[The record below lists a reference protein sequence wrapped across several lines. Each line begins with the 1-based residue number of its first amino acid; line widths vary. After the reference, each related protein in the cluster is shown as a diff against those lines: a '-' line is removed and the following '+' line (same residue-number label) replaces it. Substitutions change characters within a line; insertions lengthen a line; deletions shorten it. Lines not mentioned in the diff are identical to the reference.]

1 MLRSATLG
9 VLFLAAPVLAQDV
22 PRPDTSAVA
31 ADSAARRL
39 APLAAFTGRDS
50 ALTPPVD
57 DARGVDAELRVALFE
72 LLGDRTLP
80 ALGRL
85 EWLAAGPARAVAGA
99 ATPELRGREDMLFLL
114 AQSYHRVGMD
124 SAFRASA
131 EALAAAPAGARFV
144 PFLRTQLL
152 LDAYRRGDYERAVQL
167 AGSLDGSGDRGLAQL
182 VAGLA
187 HYQTRNYAAA
197 RTAFSTSQQAGG
209 TYVPFARYMDALA
222 LLRADTANT
231 DQSLQALQAVAAGTT
246 GEFADQVRLTAAQ
259 LAYES
264 ERYDVAADLA
274 SQVSATGG
282 VAAQALL
289 TRAWALYKADQV
301 GPAGEAFAEFARRYP
316 ELPERDEARLMSGQ
330 ALLQL
335 GQTDAAAQVF
345 GAVADSN
352 NVEMAALQAGARGAT
367 EQAARALVQARA
379 AQLLFLTE
387 PASGKTVALQDGV
400 GADRA
405 AVAGPYGG
413 EIATM
418 VGAGPSVAAPEVVGL
433 DDLRAR
439 FAAVSGTPAMGGAPA
454 RLLFAPASATTNAAQ
469 YGRSASALHAA
480 DVAVSLAR
488 TRLEELI
495 AAHQRRIALLRQLSD
510 ALGDESSTFSAA
522 AAQLRAAQDQLA
534 RLVAELD
541 AAGARIRQIFQAQ
554 VSATRLLANENAGLL
569 DSVVR
574 TLPGAEAAAEGT
586 ALATERQVAASYLRI
601 ADLIE
606 AGLDQVIN
614 RHPTFAMRDSVRA
627 HGERTA
633 QLLAEAQRA
642 LDDARATIAAELA
655 RMQSSEPAEVLAGRS
670 ALATAEAQRGAAEQR
685 VIAAVSAEL
694 TARATEMLA
703 LLRRDGE
710 AAQFGTASASFF
722 QALDAGGTPAGAP
735 GTGSASAPTGAAQSA
750 PTTQPRQ

>member
-1 MLRSATLG
+1 MLRPATLA
-9 VLFLAAPVLAQDV
+9 FLLVAAPALAQDP
-22 PRPDTSAVA
+22 PRPDTAGRAVGGPLA
-31 ADSAARRL
+31 ADSAARR
-39 APLAAFTGRDS
+39 ATPLAGLVGRDS

-57 DARGVDAELRVALFE
+57 EARGVDAELRVALFE
-72 LLGDRTLP
+72 LLGERTLP

-85 EWLAAGPARAVAGA
+85 EWLAAGPARAVSGTA
-99 ATPELRGREDMLFLL
+99 APGLRGREDLLFLL

-124 SAFRASA
+124 SAFRAAA
-131 EALAAAPAGARFV
+131 EALTAGAGGARFA

-152 LDAYRRGDYERAVQL
+152 LDAYRRGEYPRAVQL
-167 AGSLDGSGDRGLAQL
+167 AGSLDAAGDRGLGQL

-187 HYQTRNYAAA
+187 HYQTRDYAAA
-197 RTAFSTSQQAGG
+197 RTAFGASQQAGG
-209 TYVPFARYMDALA
+209 AYAPFARYMDALA

-231 DQSLQALQAVAAGTT
+231 EQALQALQGVAASAS

-274 SQVSATGG
+274 SQVSPDGG
-282 VAAQALL
+282 LASQALL

-301 GPAGEAFAEFARRYP
+301 GPAGEAFTEFARRFP

-335 GQTDAAAQVF
+335 GQTDAAARVF
-345 GAVADSN
+345 DAVADSN
-352 NVEMAALQAGARGAT
+352 DAELRALQAQARGAT

-379 AQLLFLTE
+379 AELLFLTE
-387 PASGKTVALQDGV
+387 PASGKTVALGEGA

-405 AVAGPYGG
+405 TLAAAYGG
-413 EIATM
+413 AA
-418 VGAGPSVAAPEVVGL
+418 AGTAPAVAAPEVIAL

-439 FAAVSGTPAMGGAPA
+439 FAAIPTQAPQ
-454 RLLFAPASATTNAAQ
+454 RLLFAPASATSNAAQ
-469 YGRSASALHAA
+469 YTRSASALHAA
-480 DVAVSLAR
+480 DVSVALAR
-488 TRLEELI
+488 TRLEDLL

-510 ALGDESSTFSAA
+510 ALGGESSSVTAA
-522 AAQLRAAQDQLA
+522 AAQLRAAEDSLA
-534 RLVAELD
+534 RFVAVLD
-541 AAGARIRQIFQAQ
+541 AAGSRIRQIFQAQ

-569 DSVVR
+569 DSVAR

-586 ALATERQVAASYLRI
+586 ALGTERQVAATYLRV
-601 ADLIE
+601 ADMIE
-606 AGLDQVIN
+606 SGLDAAIN
-614 RHPTFAMRDSVRA
+614 RHPTFALRDTVRA

-655 RMQSSEPAEVLAGRS
+655 RLQAAEPAEVLAGRS
-670 ALATAEAQRGAAEQR
+670 ALATAEAQRSAVEQR
-685 VIAAVSAEL
+685 VIAAVGAEL
-694 TARATEMLA
+694 GARATEMLA

-710 AAQFGTASASFF
+710 AAQFGT
-722 QALDAGGTPAGAP
+722 
-735 GTGSASAPTGAAQSA
+735 
-750 PTTQPRQ
+750 